1 VATTADFRNGM
12 VLETEGKLFTLVEF
26 QHVKPGKGGAFVR
39 TRLKN
44 AKTGAV
50 LERTFRSGEAITE
63 VRLERRKMQ
72 YLYASGDLHTVMDQE
87 TFEQITLSEQV
98 LSEALPYV
106 KENGEVTLLVRGE
119 EVVGVEVPLIVDLVV
134 ADTEPGFKGDTASA
148 ATKSAE
154 LETGHQLKV
163 PLFINRGDVVRVDT
177 RSGEYLGRA

>member
-12 VLETEGKLFTLVEF
+12 VLEMEDKLFTLVEF

-72 YLYASGDLHTVMDQE
+72 YLYASGDIHTVMDQE

-119 EVVGVEVPLIVDLVV
+119 EVVGVEVPLFVDLVV
-134 ADTEPGFKGDTASA
+134 AETEPGFKGDTASA
-148 ATKSAE
+148 ATKPAK
-154 LETGHQLKV
+154 LETGHTVKV
-163 PLFINRGDVVRVDT
+163 PLFINPGDVVKVDT
-177 RSGEYLGRA
+177 RTGEYLGRS